1 MYELSKYSYG
11 AARMSTAT
19 CQVEKKLDQTAALC
33 RCQKITPKAKRHFFI
48 YCTKAWNGR
57 TAEGEKT
64 FLCNFSP
71 PERVLLGHAAD
82 CRPTLAVCAHGRLLW
97 ALLESLAKHSTDCV
111 RLENSSLTASLKAP
125 IVRPPDSQ
133 QIYNLTRHYRSWS
146 LMTWP
151 SPTPTQECRCALCGY
166 LHYYLVSGS
175 GRLLQPTRWRLQNC
189 ERRRKKEQGAT
200 LGVHVRISP
209 KGWPCCVS

>member
-1 MYELSKYSYG
+1 
-11 AARMSTAT
+11 MSCQNTAT
-19 CQVEKKLDQTAALC
+19 VLHVWAPLPVRWKKELDQTAALC

-71 PERVLLGHAAD
+71 PEGVLLGHAAD
-82 CRPTLAVCAHGRLLW
+82 CRPTLAVCAYGRLLW

-125 IVRPPDSQ
+125 IVRPPDSR

-151 SPTPTQECRCALCGY
+151 SPTPTQECRRALW
-166 LHYYLVSGS
+166 LSS
-175 GRLLQPTRWRLQNC
+175 LLSRQWKWASPSADTLETSKLRKTEKERTRSDSWRTC
-189 ERRRKKEQGAT
+189 
-200 LGVHVRISP
+200 
-209 KGWPCCVS
+209 